1 MKNMTEIRK
10 MQTADIAKQTTSL
23 RVEIAEMKR
32 RLHVGET
39 SNVREIRNKRK
50 TLARMLT
57 VMSEQIAKE
66 KI

>member
-1 MKNMTEIRK
+1 MKMTEIRK
-10 MQTADIAKQTTSL
+10 MPTKDLATETTKL
-23 RVEIAEMKR
+23 RSEIAEMRR
-32 RLHVGET
+32 RLHMGET
-39 SNVREIRNKRK
+39 TNVRAIRNKRK